1 MTMKAIILKK
11 NEERRLLAGHL
22 WVYSNEIDTK
32 ITKLRDF
39 TPGELVYIKNS
50 QNKNLGL
57 GYINPHTLL
66 CARLLTRDTNQIINR
81 EFFIT
86 KIQQALLLRQ
96 MCFAKPF
103 YRLIFSESDYLSGL
117 IVDRFDDVLV
127 AQFNTFGMENLKD
140 FILEALVEVLKPK
153 AIWLRNN
160 SSIRITETLPSYV
173 ELAYGSSDDSIEFEE
188 NNIRFMVPI
197 KEGQKTG
204 WFYDQRSNRTHLA
217 PYVNNK
223 SVLDIFS
230 YSGSFGINAAIYGA
244 REVTCI
250 DASEFAIDQIKQNA
264 LLNNVSD
271 KIDVICDDAF
281 TALKALH
288 IKQKLFDVIV
298 LDPPAFIKRRKD
310 IDIGTNAYLRAHRAA
325 LKLLKPNGILL
336 TTSCSM
342 HLPAN
347 ALLDVLRQAALQ
359 ENRQAVVIEQ
369 LHQSQ
374 DHPVHPAIVE
384 TSYLK
389 GFIAHVR

>member
-1 MTMKAIILKK
+1 MKTIILKK

-39 TPGELVYIKNS
+39 IPGELVYIKNS
-50 QNKNLGL
+50 QNKNLGV

-66 CARLLTRDTNQIINR
+66 CARLLTRDTNQTIDCD
-81 EFFIT
+81 FFIT

-103 YRLIFSESDYLSGL
+103 YRVIFSESDYLSGL
-117 IVDRFDDVLV
+117 VVDRFGDVLV

-160 SSIRITETLPSYV
+160 SSIRVTETLPSYV

-188 NNIRFMVPI
+188 NNIRFIVPI

-204 WFYDQRSNRTHLA
+204 WFYDQRNNRAHLA
-217 PYVNNK
+217 PYVDNK

-244 REVTCI
+244 RQVTCI
-250 DASEFAIDQIKQNA
+250 DASEFAIDQVKQNA
-264 LLNNVSD
+264 LLNNVAD
-271 KIDVICDDAF
+271 KVDVICDDAF
-281 TALKALH
+281 AALKKLDG
-288 IKQKLFDVIV
+288 KQASFDVII

-310 IDIGTNAYLRAHRAA
+310 IEIGTKAYLRAHRAA

-342 HLPAN
+342 HLPVD

-359 ENRQAVVIEQ
+359 ENRQATVITQ
-369 LHQSQ
+369 LHQGQ
-374 DHPVHPAIVE
+374 DHPIHPAIVE
-384 TSYLK
+384 TNYLK
-389 GFIAHVR
+389 GFIVHVR

>member
-1 MTMKAIILKK
+1 MKTIILKK

-39 TPGELVYIKNS
+39 VPGELVYIKNS
-50 QNKNLGL
+50 QNKHLGL

-66 CARLLTRDTNQIINR
+66 CARLLTRDTNQIIDR
-81 EFFIT
+81 DFFIT
-86 KIQQALLLRQ
+86 KIEQALLLRQ

-117 IVDRFDDVLV
+117 VVDRFDDVLV

-140 FILEALVEVLKPK
+140 VILEALVEVLKPK

-160 SSIRITETLPSYV
+160 SSIRATETLPSYV
-173 ELAYGSSDDSIEFEE
+173 ELVYGSSDDAIELEE

-204 WFYDQRSNRTHLA
+204 WFYDQRNNRAHLA
-217 PYVNNK
+217 PYVNDK
-223 SVLDIFS
+223 KVLDIFS

-244 REVTCI
+244 SQVTCI
-250 DASEFAIDQIKQNA
+250 DASEFAIDQVKQNA
-264 LLNNVSD
+264 LLNNVAD
-271 KIDVICDDAF
+271 KVEVICDDAF
-281 TALKALH
+281 AALKKLDS
-288 IKQKLFDVIV
+288 KQASFDVII

-310 IDIGTNAYLRAHRAA
+310 IEIGTTAYLRAHRAA

-342 HLPAN
+342 HLPVD
-347 ALLDVLRQAALQ
+347 ALLDVLRLAALQ
-359 ENRQAVVIEQ
+359 ENRQATVITQ
-369 LHQSQ
+369 LHQGQ

-384 TSYLK
+384 TNYLK
-389 GFIAHVR
+389 GFIVHVR

>member
-1 MTMKAIILKK
+1 MKTIILKK

-22 WVYSNEIDTK
+22 WIYSNEIDTK

-39 TPGELVYIKNS
+39 VPGELVYIKNS

-66 CARLLTRDTNQIINR
+66 CVRLLTSDINQVINR
-81 EFFIT
+81 EFFSA

-96 MCFAKPF
+96 ACFAKPF

-117 IVDRFDDVLV
+117 VVDRFGDVLV
-127 AQFNTFGMENLKD
+127 AQFNTFGIENLKNV
-140 FILEALVEVLKPK
+140 ILEALIEVLKPK

-160 SSIRITETLPSYV
+160 SSIRTTETLPSYI

-188 NNIRFMVPI
+188 NNIRFIVPI

-204 WFYDQRSNRTHLA
+204 WFYDQRNNRTRLA

-230 YSGSFGINAAIYGA
+230 YSGSFGINAAMYGA
-244 REVTCI
+244 SQVTCI

-264 LLNNVSD
+264 LLNDVVD
-271 KIDVICDDAF
+271 KVDVICSDAF
-281 TALKALH
+281 AALKELH
-288 IKQKLFDVIV
+288 TKQTLFDVIV

-325 LKLLKPNGILL
+325 LKLLKPNGVLL

-342 HLPAN
+342 HLPAE
-347 ALLDVLRQAALQ
+347 ALLDVLRLAALQ

-374 DHPVHPAIVE
+374 DHPVHPAITE
-384 TSYLK
+384 TNYLK
-389 GFIAHVR
+389 GFIVYIK